1 MVVYSAQTY
10 YSVPRRPE
18 TPAFIHRERCWPEVD
33 KYSPCEAACPLH
45 QDVPNYI
52 MAIAQGDIKKAIA
65 IIRETNPLPSI
76 CGRVCHHP
84 CEVECNRKEVDSP
97 VAIQAL
103 KRFAAYWAKDEL
115 PSPAARTK
123 EAKVAIIGSGPAGLT
138 AAHDLV
144 NKGYG
149 VDIMEAAQVPGG
161 VLTSVIP
168 DFLLPVEAVQADIDR
183 IKALGVRIHC
193 NIRVGRDVSL
203 DAIARQGFG
212 AVLVAIGAQKSAGLN
227 IPGSDLA
234 GITTALPF
242 LAEAKQRRIEAIQG
256 KVVVIG
262 GGAVAM
268 DVARTALRL
277 GADEVHV
284 ACLECRTDMPAYDWE
299 IEEAIKEGVNF
310 HPSLAPQ
317 RFTSRNGSR
326 VSGID
331 FKRVTSTSVDSEGRM
346 RWTLMEGT
354 GSDYSMDADVVIIAI
369 GQATDTT
376 GLPAESLKLTGRGTV
391 IINPA
396 TGETSMDGVFAA
408 GDITTG
414 RGTVSEAMAAGRRA
428 AISIDQFLSGQP
440 VTAVDE
446 TREIIGIRPEQV
458 PAYLVRKEQWEVP
471 KLSARQA
478 ITTSREVSLGYT
490 FWQAVEEA
498 QRCLNCRMCANCV
511 FERGQLCFDTAERLL

>member
-10 YSVPRRPE
+10 YSVPRKPE

-33 KYSPCEAACPLH
+33 KYSPCEAVCPLN

-52 MAIAQGDIKKAIA
+52 MAIAQGDIKKAID

-103 KRFAAYWAKDEL
+103 KRFAADWGKDEL
-115 PSPAARTK
+115 PSPVPRTR
-123 EAKVAIIGSGPAGLT
+123 EAKVAVIGSGPAGLT

-149 VDIMEAAQVPGG
+149 VDIMEAAQIPGG

-168 DFLLPVEAVQADIDR
+168 DFLLPAEAVQADINR

-193 NIRVGRDVSL
+193 NIRVGRDVSM

-212 AVLVAIGAQKSAGLN
+212 AVLIAIGAQKSAGLN

-234 GITTALPF
+234 GIATALPF
-242 LAEAKQRRIEAIQG
+242 LAEAKQRRIEAVQG

-284 ACLECRTDMPAYDWE
+284 ACLECRADMPAYDWE
-299 IEEAIKEGVNF
+299 IEEAVKEGVNF

-317 RFTSRNGSR
+317 QFASRNGNR

-346 RWTLMEGT
+346 SWTLMEGA
-354 GSDYSMDADVVIIAI
+354 GSDYSMDADVVIVAI

-396 TGETSMDGVFAA
+396 TGETSMNGVFAA

-414 RGTVSEAMAAGRRA
+414 RGTISESMAAGRRA

-440 VTAVDE
+440 VTTVDE
-446 TREIIGIRPEQV
+446 TREIIKIKPEQV
-458 PAYLVRKEQWEVP
+458 PSYLVRKEQWEVP
-471 KLSARQA
+471 RLSARQA
-478 ITTSREVSLGYT
+478 ITTTREVSLGYT